1 MNFPILS
8 SIIVL
13 PLLGAI
19 FVLLS
24 RQKQDN
30 KSAIYISLFT
40 SIANFLLVLFL
51 WYSFDKSFSGFQ
63 FIEEKIG

>member
-40 SIANFLLVLFL
+40 STNFLLVLFL

-63 FIEEKIG
+63 FIERKIG